1 MNKKIFRKW
10 NEKTKMW
17 TARERLMEASATGAK
32 ALVTA
37 CSWCERNFLDA
48 QTGSGRE
55 MEIYD
60 IVELVQK
67 AL

>member
-1 MNKKIFRKW
+1 MTSLHPGFADFS
-10 NEKTKMW
+10 EW
-17 TARERLMEASATGAK
+17 TARERLLEAAETGAK

-48 QTGSGRE
+48 QTGDSHE
-55 MEIYD
+55 MEICD
-60 IVELVQK
+60 IVNLVQK